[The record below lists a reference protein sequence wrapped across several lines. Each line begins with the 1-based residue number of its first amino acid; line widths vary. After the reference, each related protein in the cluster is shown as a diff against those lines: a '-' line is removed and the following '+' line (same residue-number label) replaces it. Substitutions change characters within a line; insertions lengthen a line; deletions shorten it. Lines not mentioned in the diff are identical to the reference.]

1 MIFNYILYLIIPW
14 IFGIILYR
22 KDSRTFLTIFP
33 FGSIISLIINI
44 WGIYMGYWSIY
55 PYSSSYFSSILLS
68 LGLFPILGTYLVY
81 LAKNKRVNALL
92 LLAAFSIIS
101 TIMKGI
107 MVTFGRSMYSNGW
120 NIYLTFVIFLAAYL
134 LGYMYYILLR
144 RKEIVV

>member
-33 FGSIISLIINI
+33 FGSIISLMINI
-44 WGIYMGYWSIY
+44 WGIYMGY
-55 PYSSSYFSSILLS
+55 
-68 LGLFPILGTYLVY
+68 
-81 LAKNKRVNALL
+81 
-92 LLAAFSIIS
+92 
-101 TIMKGI
+101 
-107 MVTFGRSMYSNGW
+107 W